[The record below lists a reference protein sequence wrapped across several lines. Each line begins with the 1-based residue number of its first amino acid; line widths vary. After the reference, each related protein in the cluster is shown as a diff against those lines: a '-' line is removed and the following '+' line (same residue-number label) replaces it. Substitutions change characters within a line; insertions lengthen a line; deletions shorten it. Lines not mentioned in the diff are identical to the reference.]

1 MSAWQVGQLNSHPP
15 WRAAWTTFTRN
26 GEDFAAYHALTQ
38 FASVHA
44 KPWAAQEVKFSAKG
58 PDGKSVG
65 LTVDLVDDACDGP
78 RVGVPAAIWKVVAF
92 AATSAGYVGI
102 TYREFRVVVG

>member
-1 MSAWQVGQLNSHPP
+1 MAS
-15 WRAAWTTFTRN
+15 TFGRGALTLTRN
-26 GEDFAAYHALTQ
+26 GGDFAAYHALTQ

-44 KPWAAQEVKFSAKG
+44 KPWVAQEVKFSAKG

-78 RVGVPAAIWKVVAF
+78 RIGVPAAIWKDVAF

-102 TYREFRVVVG
+102 T